1 MDTLSDVYSEIKD
14 YIAWSKERVEAK
26 NNMEEDLIW
35 LKSKFFELEEEYQK
49 GLIDIIDFILNDG
62 SLIEIKL
69 EDKDKNSDLNKCA
82 NILRALPRE
91 EINTLYNIFTHKV
104 QHKKTLREVLSWSKN

>member
-1 MDTLSDVYSEIKD
+1 
-14 YIAWSKERVEAK
+14 
-26 NNMEEDLIW
+26 MEEDLIW
-35 LKSKFFELEEEYQK
+35 LKSKFFDLDEEDQK

-69 EDKDKNSDLNKCA
+69 EDKDRNFDLNKCA

-91 EINTLYNIFTHKV
+91 EVNRLYNIFTHKIK
-104 QHKKTLREVLSWSKN
+104 HKKSLRETLSLRKN